1 MLQALRLCE
10 EGEGVPGIL
19 LDVRADLDVTQVGT
33 QMVAEVAEEAHE
45 DGRSLAADGPAVQ
58 DWNGLLVDLRV
69 VSENSQGLPDREDI
83 YLFVDFQDSD
93 AVLAAF
99 GKGLGERVLGLVLAL
114 AVDDNRHGS
123 LTLGEEEKL
132 VDAIAH
138 LLRQLQ
144 ELEGLGRLEEDDL
157 VAFIYLALRNDVLGK
172 VSDSRWTQRK

>member
-1 MLQALRLCE
+1 M
-10 EGEGVPGIL
+10 
-19 LDVRADLDVTQVGT
+19 
-33 QMVAEVAEEAHE
+33 
-45 DGRSLAADGPAVQ
+45 
-58 DWNGLLVDLRV
+58 
-69 VSENSQGLPDREDI
+69 VSESSERSSGSKDNH
-83 YLFVDFQDSD
+83 LFVGCQDRD
-93 AVLAAF
+93 AELAT
-99 GKGLGERVLGLVLAL
+99 LGERLGVRILGLELAL

-157 VAFIYLALRNDVLGK
+157 VAFIFLALRNDVLGK